1 MMNLI
6 RYEDPEL
13 STWTPFNRLATLR
26 DEMDR
31 LFGLTAPRDPGL
43 FNGWSPALDIYQD
56 KDNVVVKVELPGM
69 KKEEI
74 KISMHEGMLT
84 ITGER
89 KLEEERKEGETF
101 RRERFYGKFHRTMAL
116 PTVVDAAK
124 VTASYKDGILTVT
137 LPKAEEAKPKEI
149 KVNVS

>member
-1 MMNLI
+1 MNLI
-6 RYEDPEL
+6 RYEEPEL

-31 LFGLTAPRDPGL
+31 LFGLTTPRDFNL

-56 KDNVVVKVELPGM
+56 KDDVVVKVELPGI

-74 KISMHEGMLT
+74 SISMHEGMLS
-84 ITGER
+84 ISGER
-89 KLEEERKEGETF
+89 KIEGKAAEGDTF

-116 PTVVDAAK
+116 PAAVDANK
-124 VTASYKDGILTVT
+124 VKAAYKDGVLTVT
-137 LPKAEEAKPKEI
+137 LPKAEEAKPKQIE
-149 KVNVS
+149 VTVS

>member
-1 MMNLI
+1 MNLI

-31 LFGLTAPRDPGL
+31 LFGLTTPRDFGL

-74 KISMHEGMLT
+74 SISMHEGMLS
-84 ITGER
+84 ISGER
-89 KLEEERKEGETF
+89 KLEEETKEGETY

-116 PTVVDAAK
+116 PTTVNATK
-124 VTASYKDGILTVT
+124 VTAAYKDGVLTVT
-137 LPKAEEAKPKEI
+137 LPKAEEAKPKQIE
-149 KVNVS
+149 VTVS